1 MYKVYISLNFKRIKQ
16 QKVNFL
22 QELKK
27 YRIEAGLTQEQL
39 AEKSGISRVTI
50 ANIERGILSF
60 IKSSTVIKL
69 ADALKVDL
77 QVLLCP
83 S

>member
-1 MYKVYISLNFKRIKQ
+1 M
-16 QKVNFL
+16 

-27 YRIEAGLTQEQL
+27 YRIKADLTQEQL

-50 ANIERGILSF
+50 ANIERGSQSF
-60 IKSSTVIKL
+60 LKSSTIIKL
-69 ADALKVDL
+69 ADALKIDP

-83 S
+83 ES

>member
-1 MYKVYISLNFKRIKQ
+1 M
-16 QKVNFL
+16 

-27 YRIEAGLTQEQL
+27 YRLKAGLTQEQL

-50 ANIERGILSF
+50 ANIERGSQTF
-60 IKSSTVIKL
+60 VKSLTIIKL
-69 ADALKVDL
+69 ADALKVDP

-83 S
+83 LE

>member
-1 MYKVYISLNFKRIKQ
+1 M
-16 QKVNFL
+16 

-27 YRIEAGLTQEQL
+27 VRIAAGLTQSQL

-50 ANIERGILSF
+50 ANIERGSQTF

-69 ADALKVDL
+69 ADALKVSP

-83 S
+83 EE

>member
-1 MYKVYISLNFKRIKQ
+1 M
-16 QKVNFL
+16 

-27 YRIEAGLTQEQL
+27 HRVEAGLTQEQL

-50 ANIERGILSF
+50 ANIERGNVAF

-69 ADALKVDL
+69 ADALKVNP

-83 S
+83 SE

>member
-1 MYKVYISLNFKRIKQ
+1 M
-16 QKVNFL
+16 

-27 YRIEAGLTQEQL
+27 VRIAAGLTQSQL

-50 ANIERGILSF
+50 ANIERGSQTF

-69 ADALKVDL
+69 ADALKVNP

-83 S
+83 EE

>member
-1 MYKVYISLNFKRIKQ
+1 MYKVHISLNVKRIKQ
-16 QKVNFL
+16 QKMNFL

-69 ADALKVDL
+69 ADALKVDS
-77 QVLLCP
+77 QFLLCP

>member
-1 MYKVYISLNFKRIKQ
+1 M
-16 QKVNFL
+16 

-27 YRIEAGLTQEQL
+27 YRVEAGLTQEQL
-39 AEKSGISRVTI
+39 AEKSGVSRVTI
-50 ANIERGILSF
+50 VNIERGNLAF

-69 ADALKVDL
+69 ADALKINP

-83 S
+83 EE

>member
-1 MYKVYISLNFKRIKQ
+1 M
-16 QKVNFL
+16 

-27 YRIEAGLTQEQL
+27 YRIAAGLTQEQL
-39 AEKSGISRVTI
+39 AEKSGISRTTI
-50 ANIERGILSF
+50 ANIERGSQSF

-69 ADALKVDL
+69 AETLKVAP

-83 S
+83 AE

>member
-1 MYKVYISLNFKRIKQ
+1 M
-16 QKVNFL
+16 

-27 YRIEAGLTQEQL
+27 YRLEAGLTQEQL
-39 AEKSGISRVTI
+39 AEKSGVSRVTI
-50 ANIERGILSF
+50 ANIERGSQSF

-69 ADALKVDL
+69 ADALKISL

-83 S
+83 SE

>member
-60 IKSSTVIKL
+60 IISSTVIKL